1 MVVPFEEGRQSTSQ
15 LGTCPPLRGQV
26 PWVRLFNKARPDGAV
41 SDDLSDRGLFSAPKH
56 PTVLRFQQP
65 EMKKAPRRAPFD

>member
-1 MVVPFEEGRQSTSQ
+1 MVVPFEEEGRQSTSQ

-41 SDDLSDRGLFSAPKH
+41 SDDLSDRDLFSAPMH
-56 PTVLRFQQP
+56 HTVLRFHQP
-65 EMKKAPRRAPFD
+65 DMKKGAPRGAF